1 MITPKSQGGP
11 YIALITIVCSWTFL
25 MIALLG
31 VSLLIW
37 SRRIGKIG
45 LGLDGY
51 LTILALAMTVAL
63 IAQTTW
69 AIVDEGQDDHEA
81 EISRT
86 KFALVIRS
94 LLVNQTLWGLVN
106 TLIRMSAIFFLKR
119 IFGHALK
126 WSVRSLLILSI
137 LYGLVVFLEIFL
149 ICRPMA
155 VDWNAYNGGTCGDQ
169 IVSYLVLEVLGLLL
183 DFTIVVVPIPWIWR
197 LQIQWAQKLSLSII
211 F

>member
-11 YIALITIVCSWTFL
+11 NIALITIVCSWTFL

-86 KFALVIRS
+86 KFALVIR
-94 LLVNQTLWGLVN
+94 VGLF
-106 TLIRMSAIFFLKR
+106 S
-119 IFGHALK
+119 
-126 WSVRSLLILSI
+126 
-137 LYGLVVFLEIFL
+137 
-149 ICRPMA
+149 P
-155 VDWNAYNGGTCGDQ
+155 
-169 IVSYLVLEVLGLLL
+169 
-183 DFTIVVVPIPWIWR
+183 R
-197 LQIQWAQKLSLSII
+197 L
-211 F
+211 